1 MMVGRFAMIKLLVLS
16 LSLTG
21 DPRVTVAGYYQTKPA
36 CEAAKSKVINRLG
49 RQLWK
54 GCVK

>member
-1 MMVGRFAMIKLLVLS
+1 MIKPLVLS

-21 DPRVTVAGYYQTKPA
+21 EPRISVAGYYKTKA
-36 CEAAKSKVINRLG
+36 DCEAAKSKVINRLG

-54 GCVK
+54 GCISR

>member
-1 MMVGRFAMIKLLVLS
+1 MIKLLVLS

-21 DPRVTVAGYYQTKPA
+21 QPVLKQAGVYESRQV
-36 CEAAKSKVINRLG
+36 CEQAKKKVINRLG